1 MSSDDFVDAQPVP
14 PVEASIV
21 SQTDNETSSATRP
34 QHQDCVDY
42 PIITVPVNKDTQCYN
57 MHHKRRGDAYIF
69 HHTEFDSNL
78 VLGERKDD
86 KDLLQKLSDILA
98 DRLEFNVK
106 VFKDLKYKK
115 IEEEIKKAAH
125 ENHKNSDCIL
135 FVFMTHGSN
144 DKLYARN
151 THYTLDPLRSL
162 FTSEKC
168 RTLAGKPKIFIIQV
182 CFSFNNYRG
191 KLNFSFLINLIGQQA
206 CRGSLVDEGTLI
218 PLCPNRRISSS
229 AMDGPSIPYK
239 LSTHADFLIAYAT
252 VSNYAAYR
260 TWFLQALCKVLDSE
274 ENQKDDF
281 LSMMTTVQREVAIS
295 FESELGDKQIP
306 SLTSLLTRKIYFTQ
320 KEKPRNTLTNRMSCI
335 NSNISE

>member
-34 QHQDCVDY
+34 QHSRTNFSSQDCVDY

-86 KDLLQKLSDILA
+86 KDLLQKLSDILT

-168 RTLAGKPKIFIIQV
+168 RTLAGKPKIFII
-182 CFSFNNYRG
+182 
-191 KLNFSFLINLIGQQA
+191 QA

-295 FESELGDKQIP
+295 FKSELGDKQIP

>member
-1 MSSDDFVDAQPVP
+1 M
-14 PVEASIV
+14 
-21 SQTDNETSSATRP
+21 
-34 QHQDCVDY
+34 DY

-86 KDLLQKLSDILA
+86 KDLLQKLSDVLT

-115 IEEEIKKAAH
+115 IEEEIKKAAN

-168 RTLAGKPKIFIIQV
+168 RTLAGKPKIFII
-182 CFSFNNYRG
+182 
-191 KLNFSFLINLIGQQA
+191 QA

>member
-34 QHQDCVDY
+34 QHSRTNFSSQDCVDY

-86 KDLLQKLSDILA
+86 KDLLKKLSDILA

-115 IEEEIKKAAH
+115 IEEEIKKAAN

-168 RTLAGKPKIFIIQV
+168 RTLAGKPKIFII
-182 CFSFNNYRG
+182 
-191 KLNFSFLINLIGQQA
+191 QA

>member
-21 SQTDNETSSATRP
+21 SQTDNETSSATRS
-34 QHQDCVDY
+34 QHFSSQDCVDY

-86 KDLLQKLSDILA
+86 KDLLQKLSDVLT

-115 IEEEIKKAAH
+115 IEEEIKKAAN

-168 RTLAGKPKIFIIQV
+168 RTLAGKPKIFII
-182 CFSFNNYRG
+182 
-191 KLNFSFLINLIGQQA
+191 QA